1 VPAAATLYGGAVV
14 LAALAA
20 NELPTLRRAR

>member
-1 VPAAATLYGGAVV
+1 V

-20 NELPTLRRAR
+20 NELAALFSPAPGKPSATRVS